1 MDKIKEKIAELL
13 KAGKSNEEIV
23 VEIAK
28 MEEAQSKGMKAAD
41 ILKEIKS
48 LEASEKALKEF
59 EALKAQ
65 ELEEEKIAANVKKV
79 LEKMPAFSPKFKDN
93 ETYKHFNP
101 ETGKIEEKKYES
113 ESQSQLQKLLM
124 AAFVDKDAKSAK
136 SISDEIGQETE
147 RMKRGLSRDV
157 KTPLY
162 SDATTGSYM
171 IPTEVN
177 MQILALT
184 YQKSALF
191 NRLNKA
197 VVGYNSKVYPIMID
211 GTFAFITDETT
222 QLGDKTQTVSN
233 PSIDMKRYGGLAYL
247 SNTLLQYRG
256 SDLTTAFMNSVSSM
270 NAKFIDLM
278 VPAASVTTNSD
289 LFNGIFFDANTAY
302 VAAANLSAITSS
314 TLTTLLNTLDPSC
327 DPAST
332 VFFANRKIR
341 SAFGLLEN
349 SNGAFVFPQ
358 FMTDGTIEPTG
369 VPFLLDSQIG
379 SALNH
384 AASAGS
390 GANRRTGGTAD
401 IIAVADLS
409 KIVVGMGD
417 LRIEASEHFK
427 FDYDQIAFRMVGQMG
442 CKVLSSS
449 STAGA
454 VAAIQQLNAA

>member
-23 VEIAK
+23 AEIAK
-28 MEEAQSKGMKAAD
+28 MEEAQSKGMKVAD

-65 ELEEEKIAANVKKV
+65 EVEEEKIAASVKKV
-79 LEKMPAFSPKFKDN
+79 MEKMPAFSPKFKDDA
-93 ETYKHFNP
+93 TYKHFNP

-113 ESQSQLQKLLM
+113 EPQSQLQKLLI

-136 SISDEIGQETE
+136 AISDEIGQETE

-162 SDATTGSYM
+162 SDATTGSYL

-197 VVGYNSKVYPIMID
+197 VVGFNSKVYPIMID
-211 GTFAFITDETT
+211 GTFAFIADETT

-233 PSIDMKRYGGLAYL
+233 PTIDMKRYGGLACL

-256 SDLTTAFMNSVSSM
+256 NDLTTAFMNSVSSM

-278 VPAASVTTNSD
+278 VPCASVTTNSD
-289 LFNGIFFDANTAY
+289 LFNGIIFDANTAY
-302 VAAANLSAITSS
+302 IAAIALSAIADT
-314 TLTTLLNTLDPSC
+314 TLLDLLNTLDPSC

-332 VFFANRKIR
+332 VFFSNRKVR
-341 SAFGLLEN
+341 SKFGVLAN
-349 SNGAFVFPQ
+349 SNGSYVFPQ
-358 FMTDGTIEPTG
+358 YMSGGIIAPAG
-369 VPFLLDSQIG
+369 VEYVLDSQIP
-379 SALNH
+379 STINH

-401 IIAVADLS
+401 IIACADLS

-427 FDYDQIAFRMVGQMG
+427 FDYDQLAFRMVGQMG
-442 CKVLSSS
+442 SKVLSSS

-454 VAAIQQLNAA
+454 VAAIQQLTA